1 MKTNKYMIMI
11 CLLLLGM
18 SGKVLAQ
25 KGNTGDVRIAGKSV
39 RKVDSLLQINLK
51 IDLTGLTVKSNLAVD
66 IIPVLSGMDAQTL
79 RLPKLLV
86 TGRIRHIV
94 FQRMPETE
102 TAGQR
107 EMRRYNKEEQYA
119 DYMARIPYEQW
130 MERSSLSLAL
140 DLCGCGWEVMEKH
153 MVPVMSLDFRERVF
167 EPRMAYIAPE
177 YEAVKQRK
185 LEGSAF
191 LDFPVNQ
198 TIIDPVYRNNPR
210 ELGRIRATID
220 SVRDNRFA
228 TITAVGIKGYASPEG
243 TYETNA
249 RLAQKRAEALR
260 DYVRRLYDFSGT
272 VFTVAS
278 EPEDWE
284 GLRRMTEASD
294 LPEKEQVLAIIDG
307 VDIFDGREK
316 KLMELSGGTVYRFML
331 REWFPALRHSDYTV
345 RYTIR
350 NFTVEEAKELLHTDP
365 RQLSLEEMY
374 RIAQTYEPGSD
385 AFNEVFDIAVRM
397 YPGDGIANLN
407 AANTALMRR
416 DTAAARRYLER
427 APDCGEK
434 LLAEGVLAF
443 YEGDR
448 ETARRL
454 FEQAKAAGVTE
465 ADANLAFFRPVY

>member
-1 MKTNKYMIMI
+1 M
-11 CLLLLGM
+11 
-18 SGKVLAQ
+18 
-25 KGNTGDVRIAGKSV
+25 
-39 RKVDSLLQINLK
+39 
-51 IDLTGLTVKSNLAVD
+51 
-66 IIPVLSGMDAQTL
+66 
-79 RLPKLLV
+79 
-86 TGRIRHIV
+86 
-94 FQRMPETE
+94 
-102 TAGQR
+102 
-107 EMRRYNKEEQYA
+107 
-119 DYMARIPYEQW
+119 
-130 MERSSLSLAL
+130 
-140 DLCGCGWEVMEKH
+140 
-153 MVPVMSLDFRERVF
+153 
-167 EPRMAYIAPE
+167 
-177 YEAVKQRK
+177 
-185 LEGSAF
+185 
-191 LDFPVNQ
+191 
-198 TIIDPVYRNNPR
+198 
-210 ELGRIRATID
+210 
-220 SVRDNRFA
+220 
-228 TITAVGIKGYASPEG
+228 
-243 TYETNA
+243 
-249 RLAQKRAEALR
+249 
-260 DYVRRLYDFSGT
+260 
-272 VFTVAS
+272 
-278 EPEDWE
+278 
-284 GLRRMTEASD
+284 
-294 LPEKEQVLAIIDG
+294 LAIING